1 MVRCLKDKRL
11 RVPEGSGDGC
21 CFNAGMRITTMPES
35 KQANRRDY
43 PLALVLAVDTNGAK
57 MALPGARGDCQ
68 PSIFIRS
75 LWPLMVMACT

>member
-1 MVRCLKDKRL
+1 
-11 RVPEGSGDGC
+11 
-21 CFNAGMRITTMPES
+21 MRITTMPES

-43 PLALVLAVDTNGAK
+43 PLALVWQPLTQTAAK
-57 MALPGARGDCQ
+57 WPCPVQAAIAK

>member
-43 PLALVLAVDTNGAK
+43 PLALVWQPLTQTGPKWPCPVQVAIANPRFLFAVCG
-57 MALPGARGDCQ
+57 R
-68 PSIFIRS
+68 
-75 LWPLMVMACT
+75 